1 MSLSVLP
8 MFSSRSFIVYG
19 LSFRSLMRFEFIFV
33 CGIRKYSNFILLHVA
48 VQFSQHCLLKRLS
61 LPHCVFLPPLSKIRY
76 LQVLGFISG
85 LLILFHWSILLFLCQ
100 HHTVLMT
107 VAMYYSMKSGKLIPS
122 APFFFPKIIL
132 AIQGPLC
139 FHKNCE
145 IFFLVL

>member
-1 MSLSVLP
+1 
-8 MFSSRSFIVYG
+8 MFSSKSFIMFSLTFKSLIHFEFSFVYG
-19 LSFRSLMRFEFIFV
+19 FREF
-33 CGIRKYSNFILLHVA
+33 SNFILLHIA
-48 VQFSQHCLLKRLS
+48 VQFSQDHLLKRLS
-61 LPHCVFLPPLSKIRY
+61 FHHCIFLLPLPKIKCPY
-76 LQVLGFISG
+76 VCGFISG